1 MPKKILL
8 VEDEKD
14 LASTIFFRLSTKGYE
29 VILAY
34 DGQEGLDKARAD
46 KPDLIILDL
55 MLPKI
60 DGYKVCALLKSDSRY
75 SNIPILI
82 FSARAQD
89 EDRKKAKEAGADFYM
104 TKPFEPEVLLSKLKE
119 LLKEQ

>member
-14 LASTIFFRLSTKGYE
+14 LASTILFRLSAKGYE